1 MHAKKKA
8 PGRKRLWILWWAENL
23 WRLGT
28 NDAPVEDA
36 DVIDAEA
43 ITKEAMEKEDA
54 MRFPTGDA
62 HADMLRSCGLRV
74 DNLVALKRI
83 LDI

>member
-8 PGRKRLWILWWAENL
+8 PGRNRLWILWWAENL

-54 MRFPTGDA
+54 MRF
-62 HADMLRSCGLRV
+62 
-74 DNLVALKRI
+74 
-83 LDI
+83 